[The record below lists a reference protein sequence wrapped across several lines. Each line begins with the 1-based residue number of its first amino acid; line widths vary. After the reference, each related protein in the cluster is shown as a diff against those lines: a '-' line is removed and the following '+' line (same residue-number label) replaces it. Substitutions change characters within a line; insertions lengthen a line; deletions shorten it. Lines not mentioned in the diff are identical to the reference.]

1 MKGCSILYVVS
12 ELTEDI
18 TTHLLRQLKFK
29 LLRKINA
36 EDFREV
42 DNTTYCWLEWKHM
55 GILKVGEGKMF
66 LL

>member
-42 DNTTYCWLEWKHM
+42 DK
-55 GILKVGEGKMF
+55 
-66 LL
+66 LLTAGWNENIWAF